1 MGIILYF
8 IFLDIIFNGNS
19 KKTLKFSD
27 TIGRIFLPELL
38 KIFMEPASATS
49 VGSSIGSMLI
59 YILMALILIIKPSGL
74 FGKT

>member
-1 MGIILYF
+1 
-8 IFLDIIFNGNS
+8 
-19 KKTLKFSD
+19 
-27 TIGRIFLPELL
+27 
-38 KIFMEPASATS
+38 MEPASATS